1 VKGLTL
7 WQPRASVASLGEGA
21 KPLDTRGW
29 PTSYRGPLLI
39 HAAKR
44 GDGTID
50 AEWRKAREA
59 REAAGLFDLPADP
72 PLGAVVAVAE
82 LVDCRPMGGINR
94 ASPAHDLDRVF
105 GSWSDGRW
113 AWCLT
118 NVRRLPEPIPWS
130 GAKGVWNVPPSLE
143 RLVKASLE
151 APRSERE
158 ASRRR
163 V

>member
-7 WQPRASVASLGEGA
+7 WQPWASVASLGEGA
-21 KPLDTRGW
+21 KPHDTRGW

-44 GDGTID
+44 WDGTID

-59 REAAGLFDLPADP
+59 LEGAGRFDLPADP

-82 LVDCRPMGGINR
+82 IVDCRPMGGLNGV
-94 ASPAHDLDRVF
+94 SPSHDLDRVF
-105 GSWSDGRW
+105 GIWSEGRW
-113 AWCLT
+113 AWRLA
-118 NVRRLPEPIPWS
+118 NVRRLPEPIPWP
-130 GAKGVWNVPPSLE
+130 GAQGFWNVPADLE

-151 APRSERE
+151 APRPET
-158 ASRRR
+158 
-163 V
+163 